1 MEQSIRELS
10 IHVAQ
15 NKAFPAQPE
24 RLTRRKRWIIVDA
37 DFYKDD
43 HAVIWFVRRGHSGTP
58 VDEIHRME
66 KVDGVWRSPGGSG
79 GEPGADL
86 DERPTLAEIA
96 ALNDRNPFSRCE
108 FGFNNGGG
116 VLAHVVDQLRDR
128 FIARRRLRSCGSPMA
143 DRRSQSHL
151 TGM

>member
-15 NKAFPAQPE
+15 NKTFPTQPE

-43 HAVIWFVRRGHSGTP
+43 HAVIWFVRRGHGGTP

-66 KVDGVWRSPGGSG
+66 KVDG
-79 GEPGADL
+79 
-86 DERPTLAEIA
+86 
-96 ALNDRNPFSRCE
+96 
-108 FGFNNGGG
+108 GGG
-116 VLAHVVDQLRDR
+116 PLAAPEVNPGQTSMNAQPWPR
-128 FIARRRLRSCGSPMA
+128 
-143 DRRSQSHL
+143 
-151 TGM
+151 